1 MNPDWSAALSI
12 NYCVDKPCGIMF
24 AQETYS
30 DKQDERYDL
39 FTQPGGL
46 WLRIRN
52 DRNAAALLGK
62 ESAEVHEY
70 FSDERKIL
78 RTAAEANHYQQNFEV
93 CVEVEYNCHA
103 EYSTR
108 PHGLRLYSNY
118 KRVKGYACLR
128 EFKSP
133 QKNVKRFFFLSHPY
147 KRLWNCLIPEPFSL
161 FTVGQILSFCT
172 SEFSNY
178 FYDVIKH
185 RSKVIKINT
194 FCNLTE

>member
-1 MNPDWSAALSI
+1 MQKLNHPGEKLVETFLYNGVEFEVVERPEVLWVGCVDYASNNADESDIGATLERYQKFIEIPKKELINPDWSAALSI

-103 EYSTR
+103 EYSTP
-108 PHGLRLYSNY
+108 PHTA
-118 KRVKGYACLR
+118 YA
-128 EFKSP
+128 
-133 QKNVKRFFFLSHPY
+133 Y
-147 KRLWNCLIPEPFSL
+147 IP
-161 FTVGQILSFCT
+161 I
-172 SEFSNY
+172 
-178 FYDVIKH
+178 IK
-185 RSKVIKINT
+185 
-194 FCNLTE
+194 E

>member
-62 ESAEVHEY
+62 ESAEVHENIAHC
-70 FSDERKIL
+70 R
-78 RTAAEANHYQQNFEV
+78 
-93 CVEVEYNCHA
+93 
-103 EYSTR
+103 
-108 PHGLRLYSNY
+108 
-118 KRVKGYACLR
+118 
-128 EFKSP
+128 
-133 QKNVKRFFFLSHPY
+133 
-147 KRLWNCLIPEPFSL
+147 
-161 FTVGQILSFCT
+161 
-172 SEFSNY
+172 
-178 FYDVIKH
+178 
-185 RSKVIKINT
+185 RSKPLSAE
-194 FCNLTE
+194 FRSLR